1 MRLSVDICYYDIY
14 LATELKFSLTRSM
27 IYFGDRLPMCAIK
40 RYKIYC
46 ARRLHPFGINFIT
59 LAVAS
64 VK

>member
-40 RYKIYC
+40 RYKIYRTS
-46 ARRLHPFGINFIT
+46 RRT
-59 LAVAS
+59 RSA
-64 VK
+64 